1 MQSYLVIKT
10 LCRLQQQCLRIV
22 EPIIKISTFAVDQ
35 PEHISMDTIL
45 LSLAPE
51 FDTIRK
57 EMGYDEYEDFDAYD
71 IMFQQGYD
79 RQMIEVADGETVEIP
94 EGYSATIEGDFPDD
108 EFYLLENE
116 ADLPDKE
123 NFAIDSLPGGSYRF
137 DAAENIFWK
146 IDMESSDSL
155 L

>member
-1 MQSYLVIKT
+1 
-10 LCRLQQQCLRIV
+10 
-22 EPIIKISTFAVDQ
+22 
-35 PEHISMDTIL
+35 MDTIL

-51 FDTIRK
+51 FDTIRE

-79 RQMIEVADGETVEIP
+79 RQLIEVADGETVEIP